1 MSCPYENSCNSSEEV
16 CPTLGFQD
24 VTVGVP
30 VEIKP
35 FAQIGNINTEC
46 MGEPMIKR
54 GTVSCDGK
62 PGQTCQ
68 FTISQRIRVEVPVVF
83 GAKTRVG
90 EASINCMNCSD
101 LPQGSPKKMY
111 ISEESGERTFESIL

>member
-1 MSCPYENSCNSSEEV
+1 MSCPYESSCNSSEEV

-46 MGEPMIKR
+46 MGKPMIRR
-54 GTVSCDGK
+54 GAASCDGK
-62 PGQTCQ
+62 PGQICQ

-90 EASINCMNCSD
+90 EASINCMNCGNS
-101 LPQGSPKKMY
+101 PQGSPQKIYNAEKTA
-111 ISEESGERTFESIL
+111 EGAFENIV